1 MTTHCVAALIVVV
14 LSGIGVVAQQPA
26 APAPAAPPGPAT
38 PIVPAAPVVSADTIE
53 AARKQSVAAGTVDRL
68 IQGFEVPGGRNAL
81 AMLYRTKPET
91 NALIH
96 EQVTEIY
103 QIIEGSGTLITGG
116 RLVSTRT
123 TDLAR
128 VWAGPS
134 LSGVHEGGETRRV
147 GPKDVIVV
155 PAGTPHRFSQL
166 DGPITY
172 LVYRFEA
179 VK

>member
-1 MTTHCVAALIVVV
+1 MRRPAFV
-14 LSGIGVVAQQPA
+14 LGLGFFLA
-26 APAPAAPPGPAT
+26 
-38 PIVPAAPVVSADTIE
+38 VPALVSTQDSRAAGDIRPGTVIGADAIE
-53 AARKQSVAAGTVDRL
+53 AARQQSVKEGTVDRL
-68 IQGFEVPGGRNAL
+68 VQGLEIPGGKTAL

-91 NALIH
+91 NGLIH
-96 EQVTEIY
+96 ERVTEIY
-103 QIIEGSGTLITGG
+103 QIIEGSGLLVTGG
-116 RLVSTRT
+116 RLADGWRA

-134 LSGVHEGGETRRV
+134 RSGVHEGGESRRV

-155 PAGTPHRFSQL
+155 PAGTPHRFSAL

-179 VK
+179 AN

>member
-1 MTTHCVAALIVVV
+1 MRLSLALLTLVLASGSLAAQAPQVAP
-14 LSGIGVVAQQPA
+14 VAPT
-26 APAPAAPPGPAT
+26 PNVPP
-38 PIVPAAPVVSADTIE
+38 APVVGADAIESA
-53 AARKQSVAAGTVDRL
+53 RQQSVAAGTVDRL
-68 IQGFEVPGGRNAL
+68 IQGFEIPGGKSAL

-96 EQVTEIY
+96 TAVTEIY
-103 QIIEGSGTLITGG
+103 QIIEGSGTLMTGG
-116 RLVSTRT
+116 RLVNWRPS
-123 TDLAR
+123 DLAR

-134 LSGVHEGGETRRV
+134 QSGVHEGGESRRV

-172 LVYRFEA
+172 LVFRFEA
-179 VK
+179 TNPH

>member
-1 MTTHCVAALIVVV
+1 MLLGVAAAN
-14 LSGIGVVAQQPA
+14 GQQPQ
-26 APAPAAPPGPAT
+26 PAQAGPPT
-38 PIVPAAPVVSADTIE
+38 PVVPAGTTISADAIE
-53 AARKQSVAAGTVDRL
+53 AARKESVANGTVDRL
-68 IQGFEVPGGRNAL
+68 IQGLDIPGGKTAL

-91 NALIH
+91 NALVH
-96 EQVTEIY
+96 RQVTEIY
-103 QIIEGSGTLITGG
+103 QIMEGSGTLITGG
-116 RLVSTRT
+116 RLVATRE
-123 TDLAR
+123 TDLAK

-134 LSGVHEGGETRRV
+134 LSGTHEGGESRRV

-179 VK
+179 K